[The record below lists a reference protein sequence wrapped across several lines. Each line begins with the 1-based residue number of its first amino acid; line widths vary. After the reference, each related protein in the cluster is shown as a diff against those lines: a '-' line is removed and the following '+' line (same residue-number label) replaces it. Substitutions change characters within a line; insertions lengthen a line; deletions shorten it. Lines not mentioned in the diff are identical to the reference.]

1 MKQSINNPKPG
12 NSQKGLP
19 LVLGIP
25 IILLII
31 FILGGVLLT
40 AAGGILI
47 IADPL
52 RTSDAVVVLSGGGD
66 MSRMEEGAR
75 IFLEKDAQ
83 WLILTETTPREG
95 EKVSDTTILF
105 KDTARNLGVPDTAIL
120 VTDQA
125 AFSTLEEAQQTLK
138 LANRNSFKSLIIV
151 TDPFHTFRTRLIF
164 HSVFRDS
171 GIDIY
176 VRPVRN
182 HWYRSTNWWMTADGR
197 QATVSEYLK
206 ILAYL
211 FGFKSGL
218 VE

>member
-1 MKQSINNPKPG
+1 MKQSLNTPEPG
-12 NSQKGLP
+12 NGRKSQS

-25 IILLII
+25 IVFLFIC
-31 FILGGVLLT
+31 ILGSVLLT
-40 AAGGILI
+40 TAGGILI

-52 RTSDAVVVLSGGGD
+52 RSSDAVVVLSGGGD

-95 EKVSDTTILF
+95 ERVSDTTILF
-105 KDTARNLGVPDTAIL
+105 KDTARNLGVPDSAIL

-125 AFSTLEEAQQTLK
+125 AFSTLEEAQQVLK

-197 QATVSEYLK
+197 QATASEYIK
-206 ILAYL
+206 IFAYL

>member
-1 MKQSINNPKPG
+1 MKQSINTLKPG
-12 NSQKGLP
+12 NERKGLP
-19 LVLGIP
+19 RALGIP
-25 IILLII
+25 MILFIIL
-31 FILGGVLLT
+31 ILGGVFLT
-40 AAGGILI
+40 TAGGILI

-52 RTSDAVVVLSGGGD
+52 RKSDAVVVLSGGGD

-75 IFLEKDAQ
+75 IYLEKNAQ

-105 KDTARNLGVPDTAIL
+105 KDTARNLGVPDSAIL

-138 LANRNSFKSLIIV
+138 LSNRNSLKSLIIV

-164 HSVFRDS
+164 RSVFKDS

-197 QATVSEYLK
+197 RATVSEYIK

-211 FGFKSGL
+211 FGSKSGFI
-218 VE
+218 E

>member
-1 MKQSINNPKPG
+1 MKQSNNTQFPG
-12 NSQKGLP
+12 IARKRLP
-19 LVLGIP
+19 LILGIP
-25 IILLII
+25 IFFIIILM
-31 FILGGVLLT
+31 LGGVLLT
-40 AAGGILI
+40 AMGGILI

-66 MSRMEEGAR
+66 MSRMEEGAK
-75 IFLEKDAQ
+75 IYLEKDAQ

-105 KDTARNLGVPDTAIL
+105 KDTARNLGVPDSAIL

-125 AFSTLEEAQQTLK
+125 AFSTLEEAQQVLK
-138 LANRNSFKSLIIV
+138 LANRNSFNSLIIV

-164 HSVFRDS
+164 HSVFQS
-171 GIDIY
+171 TGIDIF

-182 HWYRSTNWWMTADGR
+182 HWYRSTNWWMTARGR
-197 QATVSEYLK
+197 QATISEYVK
-206 ILAYL
+206 IFAYL
-211 FGFKSGL
+211 FGLKSGL